1 MRARRVLTFALA
13 GAIITTGLAACG
25 GDDKT
30 SAEGGAKTTVLNVG
44 MPQGPQTEN
53 HNPFLTTASAAK
65 LGYRHQIYDPLLM
78 WNPVK
83 PADPAKPW
91 LASKAEWTP
100 DYKKVTVTL
109 RDDVQW
115 SDGQKM
121 TADDVA
127 YTFQLLKDTPALNIN
142 AFPFDTIT
150 SNGNTVEMTFKSS
163 QFTNQVK
170 LLALTLIVPKHIWS
184 TIKDPTTDPNKNPIG
199 TGAYTLKSF
208 TPQTTTLVVR
218 TSGYWQE
225 LPKVKELRYTSYN
238 DNNAQTTALAN
249 GANEWGFVFIPNVKQ
264 VFINKDPQN
273 NKIWAPP
280 ALGIHGLYINTTK
293 KPFDDKTLR
302 QAMSMVIDRKDIFE
316 TAEAGYFHPLV
327 TSVTGL
333 PTTGEAFIAPEY
345 KGKDQAVD
353 VEGAKALLTGAG
365 YKLEG
370 TTLKYPSG
378 KPVTL
383 TLTDPA
389 GWSDYQ
395 TSLEIVKDNLSQIGI
410 AAKVDKANEATWFKN
425 MEAGQFEA
433 GFRWTNGGATPY
445 DIYQTIMDG
454 DLLQPIGKASPQ
466 GNYGRFKSPEASN
479 ALKAY
484 ANASDE
490 ASRTTAMNTIQK
502 VFVDQMPMIPVGA
515 DNVGAAYSTRNWTGW
530 PSDADP
536 YSGLQPTQP
545 YAAEVVLHLQ
555 SAS

>member
-1 MRARRVLTFALA
+1 VRARRVLTFALA

-25 GDDKT
+25 GDDKPA
-30 SAEGGAKTTVLNVG
+30 AEGGAKTTVLNVG

-65 LGYRHQIYDPLLM
+65 LGYRFQIYEPLLM

-83 PADPAKPW
+83 PAEPAKPW

-100 DYKKVTVTL
+100 DYKSVTVTL
-109 RDDVQW
+109 RDDVKW
-115 SDGQKM
+115 SDGKPM
-121 TADDVA
+121 TAEDVA
-127 YTFQLLKDTPALNIN
+127 YTFQLLKDVPALNIN

-150 SNGNTVEMTFKSS
+150 ADGNTVKMSFKTP
-163 QFTNQVK
+163 QFVNQVK
-170 LLALTLIVPKHIWS
+170 LLALTLIVPKHIWT
-184 TIKDPTTDPNKNPIG
+184 TIKDPATDPNLKPVG

-208 TPQTTTLVVR
+208 TPQTTTLTVR
-218 TSGYWQE
+218 DSYWQE

-238 DNNAQTTALAN
+238 DNNAQTTALAT

-264 VFINKDPQN
+264 VFISKDPAN

-293 KPFDDKTLR
+293 KPFDDKNLR
-302 QAMSMVIDRKDIFE
+302 KAMSMVINRNDIFE
-316 TAEAGYFHPLV
+316 TAEAGYFHPEV

-333 PTTGEAFIAPEY
+333 PSTGEAFIAPEF
-345 KGKDQAVD
+345 KGKNQAVD
-353 VEGAKALLTGAG
+353 VEGAKTLLTGSG
-365 YKLEG
+365 YKLDG
-370 TTLKYPSG
+370 TTLKDPTG
-378 KPVTL
+378 KPVTI

-410 AAKVDKANEATWFKN
+410 AAKIDKANEATWFKN
-425 MEAGQFEA
+425 MEGGQFEA

-466 GNYGRFKSPEASN
+466 GNYGRFKSPEASK

-490 ASRTTAMNTIQK
+490 ASRTEAMNTIQR
-502 VFVDQMPMIPVGA
+502 VFVEEMPMIPVGA

-530 PSDADP
+530 PTDADP

-545 YAAEVVLHLQ
+545 YAADVVLHLKPV
-555 SAS
+555 S

>member
-25 GDDKT
+25 GDDKPA
-30 SAEGGAKTTVLNVG
+30 AEGGAKTTVLNVG
-44 MPQGPQTEN
+44 MPQGSQTEN

-65 LGYRHQIYDPLLM
+65 LGYRFQIYEPLLM

-83 PADPAKPW
+83 PAEPSKPW
-91 LASKAEWTP
+91 LGTKAEWTP
-100 DYKKVTVTL
+100 DYKSVTVTV
-109 RDDVQW
+109 RDNVKW
-115 SDGQKM
+115 ADGKPM
-121 TADDVA
+121 TAEDVA
-127 YTFQLLKDTPALNIN
+127 YTYQLLKDVPALNIN

-150 SNGNTVEMTFKSS
+150 ATGNTVTMTFKSS
-163 QFTNQVK
+163 QFVNQVK
-170 LLALTLIVPKHIWS
+170 LLAQTLIVPKHIWS
-184 TIKDPTTDPNKNPIG
+184 TIKDPSTDPNKNPIG
-199 TGAYTLKSF
+199 TGAYKLKSF
-208 TPQTTTLVVR
+208 TPQTTTLTVR
-218 TSGYWQE
+218 DNYWQD
-225 LPKVKELRYTSYN
+225 LPKVKELRYTAYN

-249 GANEWGFVFIPNVKQ
+249 GSNEWGFVFIPNVQK
-264 VFINKDPQN
+264 VFVAKDPAH

-293 KPFDDKTLR
+293 KPFDDKNLR
-302 QAMSMVIDRKDIFE
+302 KAMSMVIDRKDIFE
-316 TAEAGYFHPLV
+316 TAEAAYFHPLV
-327 TSVTGL
+327 SNVTGI
-333 PTTGEAFIAPEY
+333 PSTGEAFIAPEF

-353 VEGAKALLTGAG
+353 VEGAKTLLTSSG
-365 YKLEG
+365 YKLDG
-370 TTLKYPSG
+370 TTLKDSTG
-378 KPVTL
+378 KPVTI

-410 AAKVDKANEATWFKN
+410 TAKIDKANEATWFKN

-466 GNYGRFKSPEASN
+466 GNYGRFDNPQASA

-484 ANASDE
+484 ANATDE
-490 ASRTTAMNTIQK
+490 ASRTTALNTIQK
-502 VFVDQMPMIPVGA
+502 VFVDEMPMIPVGA

-545 YAAEVVLHLQ
+545 YAADVVLHLKPV
-555 SAS
+555 S

>member
-1 MRARRVLTFALA
+1 VRARRVLTFALA

-25 GDDKT
+25 GDDKPA
-30 SAEGGAKTTVLNVG
+30 AEGGAKTTVLNVG

-65 LGYRHQIYDPLLM
+65 LGYRFQIYEPLLM

-83 PADPAKPW
+83 PAEPSKPW
-91 LASKAEWTP
+91 LGTKAVWTP
-100 DYKKVTVTL
+100 DYKSVTVTV
-109 RDDVQW
+109 RDNVKW
-115 SDGQKM
+115 ADGKPM
-121 TADDVA
+121 TAEDVA
-127 YTFQLLKDTPALNIN
+127 YTYQLLKDVPALNIN
-142 AFPFDTIT
+142 AFPFDTISAT
-150 SNGNTVEMTFKSS
+150 GNTVTMTFKTS
-163 QFTNQVK
+163 QFVNQVK
-170 LLALTLIVPKHIWS
+170 LLAQTLIVPKHIWS
-184 TIKDPTTDPNKNPIG
+184 TIKDPSTDPNKNPIG
-199 TGAYTLKSF
+199 TGAYKLKTF
-208 TPQTTTLVVR
+208 TPQTTTLVLR
-218 TSGYWQE
+218 DSYWQE
-225 LPKVKELRYTSYN
+225 LPKVKELRYTAYN

-249 GANEWGFVFIPNVKQ
+249 GSNEWGFVFIPNVQQ
-264 VFINKDPQN
+264 VFVAKDPAH

-293 KPFDDKTLR
+293 KPFDDKNLR
-302 QAMSMVIDRKDIFE
+302 KAMSMVIDRKDIFE
-316 TAEAGYFHPLV
+316 TAEAAYFHPLV
-327 TSVTGL
+327 SSVTGI
-333 PTTGEAFIAPEY
+333 PSTGEAFISPEF

-365 YKLEG
+365 YKLDG
-370 TTLKYPSG
+370 TTLKDPTG
-378 KPVTL
+378 KPVTI

-410 AAKVDKANEATWFKN
+410 AAKIDKANEATWFKN

-454 DLLQPIGKASPQ
+454 DLLKPIGTASPQ
-466 GNYGRFKSPEASN
+466 GNYGRFKNPEASN
-479 ALKAY
+479 ALKSY
-484 ANASDE
+484 ANAADE
-490 ASRTTAMNTIQK
+490 ASRTAALNTIQK
-502 VFVDQMPMIPVGA
+502 VFVDEMPMIPVGA

-545 YAAEVVLHLQ
+545 YAADVVLHLKPV
-555 SAS
+555 S